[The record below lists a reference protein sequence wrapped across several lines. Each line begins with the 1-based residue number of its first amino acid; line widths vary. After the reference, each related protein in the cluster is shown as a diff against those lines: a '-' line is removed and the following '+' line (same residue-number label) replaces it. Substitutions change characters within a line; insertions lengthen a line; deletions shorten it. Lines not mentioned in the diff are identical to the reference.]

1 MKEIIFD
8 ILRRTSPD
16 TFLTGFSIF
25 TTLIIS
31 IISLNAH
38 MKSNVKIQ
46 KMIEKENRKLELFQK
61 RLNLYEDLLNWT
73 SNLSD
78 IAKSLENSND
88 IKNQNSILLQKAL
101 IESPHFVLRSQMYAS
116 KQVREAL
123 RSFINSMRNTNNNF
137 LMNLDMTEHIN
148 KEIIDH
154 FANIYADLCI
164 ILNIEIENYQKK

>member
-1 MKEIIFD
+1 
-8 ILRRTSPD
+8 
-16 TFLTGFSIF
+16 
-25 TTLIIS
+25 
-31 IISLNAH
+31 

-88 IKNQNSILLQKAL
+88 IKNQNSILLQKTL

-123 RSFINSMRNTNNNF
+123 RSFINSMRNTNKNF
-137 LMNLDMTEHIN
+137 
-148 KEIIDH
+148 
-154 FANIYADLCI
+154 
-164 ILNIEIENYQKK
+164 

>member
-46 KMIEKENRKLELFQK
+46 KMI
-61 RLNLYEDLLNWT
+61 
-73 SNLSD
+73 
-78 IAKSLENSND
+78 
-88 IKNQNSILLQKAL
+88 
-101 IESPHFVLRSQMYAS
+101 
-116 KQVREAL
+116 
-123 RSFINSMRNTNNNF
+123 
-137 LMNLDMTEHIN
+137 
-148 KEIIDH
+148 
-154 FANIYADLCI
+154 
-164 ILNIEIENYQKK
+164 